1 MIDVDEKLADLLV
14 VDEDER
20 TRGAAEDWMRDQ
32 GYDAH
37 CVADGWSVL
46 RFLEAYRP
54 KYSVLDLTTLGDES
68 LVVLERIRR
77 EPRLRDLPM
86 VVHVAVP
93 DAVADDGPCP
103 DGYRAQAY
111 LTRGIDWP
119 SMRAEAERYVQ

>member
-14 VDEDER
+14 VDGDER
-20 TRGAAEDWMRDQ
+20 TRPAAEEWMRTE

-37 CVADGWSVL
+37 CVPDGWSAI

-54 KYSVLDLTTLGDES
+54 KFTVLDVTTLGHEG
-68 LVVLERIRR
+68 LNVLERIRR

-93 DAVADDGPCP
+93 DAVRGV
-103 DGYRAQAY
+103 GNRSRAY
-111 LTRGIDWP
+111 LTRGFDWP
-119 SMRAEAERYVQ
+119 SMRAEAEKYLQ

>member
-20 TRGAAEDWMRDQ
+20 TRGASEEWMRGQ

-37 CVADGWSVL
+37 CVPDGWSAL

-54 KYSVLDLTTLGDES
+54 RFAVLDLTTLGDES
-68 LVVLERIRR
+68 LAVLERIRR

-93 DAVADDGPCP
+93 DDGQSVE
-103 DGYRAQAY
+103 GYRAQAY

>member
-93 DAVADDGPCP
+93 GEGNCA

-119 SMRAEAERYVQ
+119 SLRAEAEKYLQ

>member
-1 MIDVDEKLADLLV
+1 MMDVNEKLDGKLADLLV

-20 TRGAAEDWMRDQ
+20 TRGVSEDWMRGE

-37 CVADGWSVL
+37 CVPDGWSAL
-46 RFLEAYRP
+46 RFLEVYRP
-54 KYSVLDLTTLGDES
+54 KFAVLDLTTLGDES
-68 LVVLERIRR
+68 LEVLERIRR

-93 DAVADDGPCP
+93 DDGPCS

-119 SMRAEAERYVQ
+119 SKRAEAERYVQ

>member
-1 MIDVDEKLADLLV
+1 MIDVNEKPADLLV

-20 TRGAAEDWMRDQ
+20 TRGASERWMRLQ

-37 CVADGWSVL
+37 CLPDGWSAL

-54 KYSVLDLTTLGDES
+54 KFAVLDLTTLGDES
-68 LVVLERIRR
+68 LCVLERVRR

-93 DAVADDGPCP
+93 EDGPSA
-103 DGYRAQAY
+103 DGYRARAY

>member
-14 VDEDER
+14 VDADER
-20 TRGAAEDWMRDQ
+20 TRPAAEEWMRTQ

-37 CVADGWSVL
+37 CVPDGWSAI

-54 KYSVLDLTTLGDES
+54 KYAVVDVTPLGGEGLSVLEK
-68 LVVLERIRR
+68 IRR

-93 DAVADDGPCP
+93 DTGQG
-103 DGYRAQAY
+103 DGYRSQAY

-119 SMRAEAERYVQ
+119 SMRAEAEKYVQ